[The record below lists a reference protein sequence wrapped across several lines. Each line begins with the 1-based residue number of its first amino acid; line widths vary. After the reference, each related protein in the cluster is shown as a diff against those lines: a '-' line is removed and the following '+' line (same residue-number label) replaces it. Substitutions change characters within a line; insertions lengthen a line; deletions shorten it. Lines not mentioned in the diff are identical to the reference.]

1 MWATPDSKYFRTAM
15 SLRQNKAGANC
26 SMLLGVQAKSWFLI
40 CLTQIR
46 FTKVG
51 KRPGGWGGS
60 AAFPSF

>member
-1 MWATPDSKYFRTAM
+1 M